1 MPEAERATA
10 AKITLLKAFD
20 KFFRVRNRLDH
31 TPQLVARQQ
40 SLTMPQN
47 E

>member
-1 MPEAERATA
+1 MRTA
-10 AKITLLKAFD
+10 AKI
-20 KFFRVRNRLDH
+20 RLSINFSACATVLT
-31 TPQLVARQQ
+31 TPQLVAQQQ